1 MLPALLIVV
10 AFLAGSIP
18 FGLIIG
24 RMKGVDIR
32 REGSGNIGATNL
44 GRVLGRRYFW
54 ICFVLD
60 FLKGFLPT
68 LIGGVVLGDAGRL
81 NLRPA
86 DSAIWLAIMFASVL
100 GHVFCPWIGFKGG
113 KGVATSLGAL
123 LGVWPALTVP
133 GLGGLAVFVVVVLVW
148 RYVSL
153 ASVAASVAI
162 PLWVAAWFHAASLG
176 YGPHQDGEV
185 RVVHMLPYLG
195 LTMVLGA
202 LVIWRHRGNISR
214 LRAGTEPKIGSKSA
228 AKAT

>member
-1 MLPALLIVV
+1 MLSVLLIVV

-24 RMKGVDIR
+24 RMKGIDIR
-32 REGSGNIGATNL
+32 REGSGNIGATNI

-54 ICFVLD
+54 VCFALD
-60 FLKGFLPT
+60 FLKGLLPT

-81 NLRPA
+81 NLPPA
-86 DSAIWLAIMFASVL
+86 DSAVWLAIMFATVL

-133 GLGGLAVFVVVVLVW
+133 GLGGLAVFLLCVGVW

-162 PLWVAAWFHAASLG
+162 PLCVAAWFHLASLG
-176 YGPHQDGEV
+176 FGPHQNGQV
-185 RVVHMLPYLG
+185 RVTHMLPYLG
-195 LTMVLGA
+195 LTLVLGA
-202 LVIWRHRGNISR
+202 LVIWRHLGNIAR
-214 LRAGTEPKIGSKSA
+214 LRAGTEPRIGPKPAPKPS
-228 AKAT
+228 